1 MRKHRHLG
9 EALDKVRRSEYHRLS
24 GKDKAFVRG
33 QRYAQLSRWENLSLP
48 GRRSLKK
55 LLSATKRLQTAYL
68 LKESFDHLWGYRRE
82 GWARR
87 FFDDWKESL
96 KWQRLEPFETFAAI
110 VERNWSGIAA
120 YCEAEEKFSLGFVE
134 GVNTKIRV
142 IPWRAFALRDEEYL
156 RLKVLTC
163 MLPEIWNGH
172 IPPTRL
178 RDEPETMERLFSPF
192 IPTDASYHLLLSFYS
207 NLKKIK

>member
-33 QRYAQLSRWENLSLP
+33 QRYTQLSRWENLSLP
-48 GRRSLKK
+48 GRRSSKK
-55 LLSATKRLQTAYL
+55 RLSATKRLQTAHP

-87 FFDDWKESL
+87 LFDNWKESL

-120 YCEAEEKFSLGFVE
+120 YCEAGEKFSPGVRR

-142 IPWRAFALRDEEYL
+142 IPRRAFTLQDEEYL
-156 RLKVLTC
+156 RRKVLTC

-178 RDEPETMERLFSPF
+178 RNEPETMECLFSPF
-192 IPTDASYHLLLSFYS
+192 IPTDASYHLPTTSFIAILQ
-207 NLKKIK
+207 N